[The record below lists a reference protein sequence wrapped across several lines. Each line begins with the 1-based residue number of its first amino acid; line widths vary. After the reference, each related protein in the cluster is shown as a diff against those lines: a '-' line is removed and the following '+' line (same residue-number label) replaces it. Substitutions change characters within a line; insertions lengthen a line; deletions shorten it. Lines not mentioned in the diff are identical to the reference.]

1 MLKITLKIYFR
12 LLLEFKYLKFR
23 VIDMIAFKEKV
34 NYLKSNSKPVQNVYC
49 NYMDNIHGSIIN
61 YDFITLNEHC
71 MTFNDDLN
79 RNLNHEFN
87 LLGSG
92 WKNLNY
98 YSIEINK
105 NINRSNEIKNQIS
118 LSLNLDINLI
128 NNYNPIDWQLDFK
141 SGFRWSEKTWYM
153 DVPIGKELGT
163 DIKVPWELSRLQH
176 LPQLALLYKKDSGKE
191 HLARECVLQ
200 ITDWIVSNRIRFGVN
215 WRTSMEV
222 GIRACNMLL
231 TYELIR
237 DSKYIT
243 KEFKKLFERS
253 LYEHGNH
260 IKNNL
265 ETSYFF
271 HGHNHYMANIVGLIF
286 LGISTNNKDSE
297 GWLKSGI
304 KEFNKAVDF
313 QFYEDGGNF
322 EGSSYYH
329 RLVLEMVLH
338 TVILISNNDDK
349 VKSMIGKEEIFNKR
363 TLDKTHKAFL
373 FFKKIITPSYSLF
386 QYGDNDSGRLF
397 NLTGQKDKNIN
408 KFIVDLGDSFF
419 YKHKQKS
426 SLSDLFIKNKEKHVN
441 KLGKNYI
448 RDIKK
453 TKSDGILFPDS
464 KIYVFNNTVYSS
476 LVVLRPTTLGHTHN
490 DLFSFELN
498 AFGKPFIVDGG
509 SYCYTSDYK
518 LRNEFR
524 STFNHNTLWIKDV
537 EQNEFIDP
545 FAIKGRSFP
554 TIHKFNKNSIES
566 SHNGYSKE
574 HRRNFKFKKNSIE
587 VIDKFAS
594 ESYISL
600 NIAPN
605 IKIVVED
612 LKIIL
617 KDNEDIINLH
627 LKEISKI
634 KIVEGFYSKE
644 YGKRI
649 KNKRIILK
657 RKSELSKL
665 NFEIN

>member
-1 MLKITLKIYFR
+1 MLKSTFNIFLKIIFR
-12 LLLEFKYLKFR
+12 LNREFKFFKFR
-23 VIDMIAFKEKV
+23 IIDKINLKNNFSQSSNDDFK
-34 NYLKSNSKPVQNVYC
+34 
-49 NYMDNIHGSIIN
+49 I
-61 YDFITLNEHC
+61 LNFFTNKNFHVLDEHC
-71 MTFNDDLN
+71 ITFKCNSS
-79 RNLNHEFN
+79 RYLNHEFN

-92 WKNLNY
+92 WKNLKYNSY
-98 YSIEINK
+98 KTNGNENIHSSTIINEK
-105 NINRSNEIKNQIS
+105 MSV
-118 LSLNLDINLI
+118 LLNFDINSI
-128 NNYNPIDWQLDFK
+128 KKYQPIDWQLDFK

-297 GWLKSGI
+297 GWLKFGI
-304 KEFNKAVDF
+304 KEFNKAINY

-322 EGSSYYH
+322 EGSAYYH

-338 TVILISNNDDK
+338 TVILISNNSEK
-349 VKSMIGKEEIFNKR
+349 VKSVIGHEEIFNK
-363 TLDKTHKAFL
+363 KTSEKIHNAFL
-373 FFKKIITPSYSLF
+373 FFKHIITPDYSLF

-397 NLTGQKDKNIN
+397 NLTGQTDKNIN
-408 KFIVDLGDSFF
+408 KFITDLGNSFF
-419 YKHKQKS
+419 YQQKPS
-426 SLSDLFIKNKEKHVN
+426 ISNLFIKNKEEQGSIFETK
-441 KLGKNYI
+441 KFTDTY
-448 RDIKK
+448 K
-453 TKSDGILFPDS
+453 TKLTGKLFPDS

-498 AFGKPFIVDGG
+498 AFGKPFIVDSG
-509 SYCYTSDYK
+509 SYCYTSNNE

-524 STFNHNTLWIKDV
+524 STFNHNTLWVKGV

-545 FAIKGRSFP
+545 FSIKCKSFS
-554 TIHKFNKNSIES
+554 TIHKFNKNSIEA
-566 SHNGYSKE
+566 SHDGYTKE

-587 VIDKFAS
+587 IIDKFAG

-600 NIAPN
+600 NIAPE
-605 IKIVVED
+605 IKIVIED
-612 LKIIL
+612 SKIIL
-617 KDNEDIINLH
+617 KHDENVINLH
-627 LKEISKI
+627 LTEVSETKV
-634 KIVEGFYSKE
+634 VEGFYSE
-644 YGKRI
+644 QYGKRI
-649 KNKRIILK
+649 NNKRIILK
-657 RKSELSKL
+657 RKSEFSKL
-665 NFEIN
+665 IFEIN